1 MRTSVVLASVLLVS
15 CGAGELTLPA
25 TTMRFEI
32 VRATTDG
39 FPAPATWPVTEL
51 AVDGNVSIEGERLG
65 WLRGDRYE
73 SNGGTM
79 ARLDGDRI
87 VIREVVTDGTID
99 DEGSLRNGSGDEL
112 RIDLEGRV
120 HGTRADAPELRVTPI
135 TPETRRT
142 AMFVVVVGLLSERSG
157 HVSVGAIPAP

>member
-1 MRTSVVLASVLLVS
+1 
-15 CGAGELTLPA
+15 
-25 TTMRFEI
+25 
-32 VRATTDG
+32 
-39 FPAPATWPVTEL
+39 
-51 AVDGNVSIEGERLG
+51 
-65 WLRGDRYE
+65 
-73 SNGGTM
+73 M